1 MYLLPAAED
10 SVLMETAAAIFQNS
24 LAWCRL
30 VWALVHSKRR
40 QDTGAGL
47 QLADVLLQSDDL
59 DNPSK
64 QDLIYL
70 RCVALYRLGNYLGVR
85 DQLEEFLKVP
95 SCSFSHAISLV
106 TRVELPSSCPII
118 APLCSGLVNHSRFW

>member
-1 MYLLPAAED
+1 
-10 SVLMETAAAIFQNS
+10 METGAAIFPS
-24 LAWCRL
+24 CLAWCRL

-59 DNPSK
+59 DNSSK

-95 SCSFSHAISLV
+95 NCFFPHVVSV
-106 TRVELPSSCPII
+106 VERVNF
-118 APLCSGLVNHSRFW
+118 PLSVP